1 MSYILDALKKSEKER
16 QRGAVPNLMT
26 AQDVIVQRKKR
37 PLWPYVLAGA
47 LIVNAGVLAW
57 WLTGHSN
64 KPVVPPPSIAVQQLA
79 GKTHDHAASVSD
91 TRSSGRAKK
100 VGTPAGPPEGGSA
113 SGSES
118 RAPEARA
125 SRDSVT
131 PKNQPSPAKVDLRN
145 AGEGSRSAVKD
156 AKVTSEIT
164 PASPPSSPGD
174 RPAPE
179 SQSADRPAS
188 QKNKMYHLK
197 ELPAS
202 VQQTLPDFAVSTHLY
217 SSDESSRMVRING
230 QLLREGQYLTT
241 GLKLEEITE
250 DGAIFSYH
258 GYRFRIGLK

>member
-26 AQDVIVQRKKR
+26 AQDVIVQERKKR

-64 KPVVPPPSIAVQQLA
+64 KPVVPSPSIAAQQLA
-79 GKTHDHAASVSD
+79 AKTRDHATSASD
-91 TRSSGRAKK
+91 TRSSGAKT
-100 VGTPAGPPEGGSA
+100 VGPPARPAEGKSA
-113 SGSES
+113 LGSEN
-118 RAPEARA
+118 RALEARA
-125 SRDSVT
+125 SRESGI
-131 PKNQPSPAKVDLRN
+131 PKNLPSPAKVDPQN
-145 AGEGSRSAVKD
+145 ASEGGHSAVAD
-156 AKVTSEIT
+156 AKVTRENT
-164 PASPPSSPGD
+164 PTSPPSSPGD
-174 RPAPE
+174 RPALE
-179 SQSADRPAS
+179 SQSADRPAP

-217 SSDESSRMVRING
+217 SSDEASRMVRING
-230 QLLREGQYLTT
+230 QMLREGQYLTT
-241 GLKLEEITE
+241 GLKLEEITA